1 MATTPLAVK
10 QSWEMVVMTTPSPAL
25 HRSGRILVMMITSH
39 PAVNWDKSGE
49 RGKGR
54 RVLLSADYS
63 CQVCA
68 WF

>member
-25 HRSGRILVMMITSH
+25 HQSGRILVMMITSH
-39 PAVNWDKSGE
+39 PAVDRDKL
-49 RGKGR
+49 RGRGR
-54 RVLLSADYS
+54 GMRVLLSADYF

-68 WF
+68 WS